1 MAKKTKRPQAKPAA
15 KPAKTLTPIATVEEV
30 PAPAP
35 PVEAPRVPRTPK
47 VSRSQAAAERLE
59 DEYSYITGDLRRV
72 FLLAAAMFALLI
84 VVNLVFTMI
93 G

>member
-15 KPAKTLTPIATVEEV
+15 KPAKTAAPTPTIDSVPVET
-30 PAPAP
+30 P
-35 PVEAPRVPRTPK
+35 PEAPRVPRTPK

-72 FLLAAAMFALLI
+72 FMLAAAMFALLI

>member
-15 KPAKTLTPIATVEEV
+15 KTAKTAAPLPIIDSAPVATPS
-30 PAPAP
+30 
-35 PVEAPRVPRTPK
+35 EAPRVPRTPK